1 MIEAMDDAIVE
12 GYKPTE
18 EYEEELRD
26 PLVDLSLID
35 STELWLIQWPYKQM
49 PDFDGKE
56 LSLELRGNG
65 RLGSFEDSSGKAYD
79 IVSNDFQEPD
89 EMVFLNYPSEP
100 KIDGKISRQVSLVHY
115 PEPKEVEELIPDK
128 IRQLHVTSSGA
139 SMPNHRF
146 ASSGQS
152 SWRRNSQ
159 LTLEHSSYTQSS
171 RYKSFSP
178 EGGEPSKHSKRRRAH
193 EPNHST
199 DHSLG
204 RNSEVTSLGSSERS
218 HQEKLKRK
226 GKS

>member
-1 MIEAMDDAIVE
+1 M
-12 GYKPTE
+12 
-18 EYEEELRD
+18 
-26 PLVDLSLID
+26 LV
-35 STELWLIQWPYKQM
+35 
-49 PDFDGKE
+49 
-56 LSLELRGNG
+56 
-65 RLGSFEDSSGKAYD
+65 
-79 IVSNDFQEPD
+79 
-89 EMVFLNYPSEP
+89 
-100 KIDGKISRQVSLVHY
+100 GKISRRVSLVHY
-115 PEPKEVEELIPDK
+115 PEPKEVEELNPDK

-159 LTLEHSSYTQSS
+159 STLEHSSYTQSS

-226 GKS
+226 GKSWVRLLPARLLSLYYSRAASCGYAVIFKSELSSNCTQDSCFILNSFRIKNRAQSFRLWSLKGWSNSSPIIDAWLS

>member
-1 MIEAMDDAIVE
+1 M
-12 GYKPTE
+12 
-18 EYEEELRD
+18 
-26 PLVDLSLID
+26 LV
-35 STELWLIQWPYKQM
+35 
-49 PDFDGKE
+49 
-56 LSLELRGNG
+56 
-65 RLGSFEDSSGKAYD
+65 
-79 IVSNDFQEPD
+79 
-89 EMVFLNYPSEP
+89 
-100 KIDGKISRQVSLVHY
+100 GKISRRVSLVHY
-115 PEPKEVEELIPDK
+115 PEPKEVEELNPDK

-139 SMPNHRF
+139 SMPNHQF

-159 LTLEHSSYTQSS
+159 STLEHSSYTQSS

-204 RNSEVTSLGSSERS
+204 RHSEVTSLGSSERS

-226 GKS
+226 GKSWVRLLPARLLSLYYSRAASCGYAVIFKVNYVVIVLKILVSFWIPFALKTGLSHFGFGHWRVEAIVALLLCLIILNFSCSL